1 MRDNTRPRMGP
12 FLLGETWVSE
22 LQKFVFEGLPVRGA
36 LVRLDDAWQAMLAAR
51 AQTGAHPPAVAAMLG
66 ELSAAAVLMQSNI
79 KFNGALILQISGAGP
94 VPLAVAEVQGDFRC
108 RATAKVRAEVADDAR
123 LPELVNVDGQGRCAI
138 TLDPKDRQPGQQAY
152 QGVVPLSDEQGRP
165 FEGIGAALE
174 YYMRQSEQLD
184 TCLVLAADDAVAA
197 GLLIQRM
204 PLTGEANLAGQ
215 SAVTAEA
222 DRQGGS
228 EDFER
233 IATLARSLTAAEL
246 LSLDSETLLHRLFW
260 DEPLARMVP
269 STGQVQPRFA
279 CTCSRER
286 VAAML
291 RNLGQ
296 AEVDDILAEQGQVA
310 VDCDFCG
317 AHFGFDAVDAA
328 ALFVVDGALGDSGD
342 AAH

>member
-1 MRDNTRPRMGP
+1 M
-12 FLLGETWVSE
+12 SE

-51 AQTGAHPPAVAAMLG
+51 AESGAYPEAVSRTLG
-66 ELSAAAVLMQSNI
+66 ELSAAAALMQSNI
-79 KFNGALILQISGAGP
+79 KFNGALVLQISGDGP
-94 VPLAVAEVQGDFRC
+94 VPLMVAEIQSDFRV
-108 RATAKVRAEVADDAR
+108 RATAKVQGEV
-123 LPELVNVDGQGRCAI
+123 PEAAGLHQLVNVHDQGRCAI
-138 TLDPKDRQPGQQAY
+138 TLDPKDRLPGQQPY
-152 QGVVPLSDEQGRP
+152 QGVVPLSNDDGRS
-165 FEGIGAALE
+165 FERIGAALE

-184 TCLVLAADDAVAA
+184 TCMVLAANGELAA

-204 PLTGEANLAGQ
+204 PVTGQDNLAQQ
-215 SAVTAEA
+215 SAVTDEQ

-233 IATLARSLTAAEL
+233 IAMLARSLSESEL
-246 LSLDSETLLHRLFW
+246 LSLDAETILHRLFW

-269 STGQVQPRFA
+269 STGQIQPRFA

-286 VAAML
+286 VAGML

-296 AEVDDILAEQGQVA
+296 AEVQDILAEQGQIE

-317 AHFGFDAVDAA
+317 AHYHFDPIDAA
-328 ALFVVDGALGDSGD
+328 AVFMPDSHAGGADGAP
-342 AAH
+342 H